1 MNVNNSSMI
10 TYTIIVLLLIGIKL
24 LFLVFPVRLRTEDQG
39 TAFAWTTLIAIAI
52 FGGLGLFLSHK
63 AGFPDLWDPKVDN
76 FHRFG
81 IPILVG
87 ILYGI
92 ITVMKDIRKPA
103 EHPLAVDENIHVE
116 LPLSIPFYT
125 YGGIFLEIL
134 LRLFPIPLLTWFFS
148 TLLLRG
154 NLQTE
159 VFWLA
164 AILTSLYEPMPYMS
178 ESIKAKKYL
187 EAAGILISPLFIANV
202 IAAGFL
208 RAYGFL
214 APLVM
219 RLSFYLVWHVI
230 YGGIFFTPKS
240 QRMSH

>member
-1 MNVNNSSMI
+1 MNNSSI
-10 TYTIIVLLLIGIKL
+10 VTYTIIVLVLIGIKV
-24 LFLVFPVRLRTEDQG
+24 LFLLFPVRLRTEDQG

-52 FGGLGLFLSHK
+52 LGVLGLFLAPR
-63 AGFPDLWDPKVDN
+63 AGIPDLWAPIVDN
-76 FHRFG
+76 FHRLGF
-81 IPILVG
+81 PILVG

-92 ITVMKDIRKPA
+92 ITVIKDIRKPA

-154 NLQTE
+154 TWQTE
-159 VFWLA
+159 VFWIA
-164 AILTSLYEPMPYMS
+164 AILTALYEPMPYMS

-187 EAAGILISPLFIANV
+187 EAASLLVSPLFIANV
-202 IAAGFL
+202 IAALFL

-230 YGGIFFTPKS
+230 YGGIFFKPKS
-240 QRMSH
+240 ERMSH

>member
-1 MNVNNSSMI
+1 MNSSSII
-10 TYTIIVLLLIGIKL
+10 TYTIIVLILIGIKV
-24 LFLVFPVRLRTEDQG
+24 LFLVFPVRLTAVDQG
-39 TAFAWTTLIAIAI
+39 TAFAWKTLIAIVI
-52 FGGLGLFLSHK
+52 FGGIGLFLSPI
-63 AGFPDLWDPKVDN
+63 AGIPDLWDPTVDN

-92 ITVMKDIRKPA
+92 ITIIKDIRKPA
-103 EHPLAVDENIHVE
+103 EHPLAVDENIHLE

-134 LRLFPIPLLTWFFS
+134 LRLFPIPLLIWFFS

-154 NLQTE
+154 NWQTE
-159 VFWLA
+159 VFWLT

-187 EAAGILISPLFIANV
+187 EATGILISPLFIANV
-202 IAAGFL
+202 IAALFL

-214 APLVM
+214 APLIM
-219 RLSFYLVWHVI
+219 RLSFYLLWHVI
-230 YGGIFFTPKS
+230 YGGIFFKPKS